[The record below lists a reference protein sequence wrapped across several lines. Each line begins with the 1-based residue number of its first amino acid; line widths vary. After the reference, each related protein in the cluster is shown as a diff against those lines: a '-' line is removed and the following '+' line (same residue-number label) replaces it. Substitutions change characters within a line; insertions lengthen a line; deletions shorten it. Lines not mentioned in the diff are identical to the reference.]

1 MGLLSECLSIL
12 RTQLIMFMI
21 GWILANIT
29 WVADECETLDEVVNL
44 DHREARIICNHFEI
58 SRIILK
64 SSGDTYHSI
73 TLGSKVTRK
82 LLETV
87 VGSRQG
93 S

>member
-1 MGLLSECLSIL
+1 MGFLSECLSIF
-12 RTQLIMFMI
+12 RTQLIMFII
-21 GWILANIT
+21 GLLLAQMT
-29 WVADECETLDEVVNL
+29 WVTDECETLDEVVNL

-82 LLETV
+82 LLVTV
-87 VGSRQG
+87 MGSRQG

>member
-44 DHREARIICNHFEI
+44 DYREARILCNHFEI

-64 SSGDTYHSI
+64 SSEDTYHSI

>member
-1 MGLLSECLSIL
+1 
-12 RTQLIMFMI
+12 MI

-44 DHREARIICNHFEI
+44 DYREARINCNHFEI